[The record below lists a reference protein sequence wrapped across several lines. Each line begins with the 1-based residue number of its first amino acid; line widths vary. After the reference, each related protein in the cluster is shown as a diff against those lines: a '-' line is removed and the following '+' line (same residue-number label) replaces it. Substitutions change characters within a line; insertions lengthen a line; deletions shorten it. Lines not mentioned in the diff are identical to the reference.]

1 MTDFFEQCQKH
12 FFCDCFYDILEV
24 SKTAKTSEIKKAY
37 YKKSLS
43 THPDKVPELD
53 RETAT
58 VKFQILSKIYSV
70 LQDEDKRAV
79 YDQTGTIDDDC
90 FPENKDWYDYWRCVF
105 KKVSLADIDSFEK
118 EYKNSE
124 EELGDLKKIYLD
136 SGGNMET
143 ILNSI
148 MCATDE
154 DEPRLRSILIDLIQK
169 KELPAFDV
177 FLKEDEKK
185 KKIRKK
191 KYASEAKE
199 AEEMKTKLGLKSS
212 DSGSSLQNL
221 ILKRRANQFNKT
233 ISNLEEKYCKPA
245 KNTKNF
251 K

>member
-1 MTDFFEQCQKH
+1 MIFFELCQKH
-12 FFCDCFYDILEV
+12 FLSNCFYDILEV
-24 SKTAKTSEIKKAY
+24 SKIAKTSEIKKAY

-43 THPDKVPELD
+43 THPDKVPDVD

-105 KKVSLADIDSFEK
+105 KKVSLADIISFEK
-118 EYKNSE
+118 EYKNSK
-124 EELGDLKKIYLD
+124 EELEDLKKIYLD

-148 MCATDE
+148 MCANDE
-154 DEPRLRSILIDLIQK
+154 DEPRLRSILADLIQK
-169 KELPAFDV
+169 KKLPAFDV

-185 KKIRKK
+185 TKIRKK

-199 AEEMKTKLGLKSS
+199 AEEMKTKLGLNSCDS
-212 DSGSSLQNL
+212 DSTLESL
-221 ILKRRANQFNKT
+221 ILKRRTNQFNKT
-233 ISNLEEKYCKPA
+233 ISNLEEKYCKSP
-245 KNTKNF
+245 KNRK
-251 K
+251 KSK